1 MSARTVAETLPSPGA
16 AVSTAVPT
24 ATAPAGTEPT
34 PPNLALVRRKH
45 PWRLVSYGLLAVIL
59 AMLASSV
66 VTNERW
72 RWDVVGEYLFDEMVL
87 SGLVTTIVLTVG
99 AVGVGLVLGS
109 LIAGMRLSSSRVL
122 STIAGWY
129 IWFFRGVPVIVQVI
143 FWVYLAQLYPVI
155 SLGIPF
161 GPEFLFFDTNLLV
174 APVVGAIIGL
184 SFNESAYLAEVL
196 RGGIAAIPP
205 GQLEAARA
213 VGMTPGQIRRR
224 VLAPQILPVVIP
236 PFFNN
241 VIAMTKTT
249 AVVILASVTDLFSAV
264 MEIGARN
271 LQQTPLLLVATFWY
285 LVLTAALTL
294 LQMGIERLVARSA
307 TRR

>member
-1 MSARTVAETLPSPGA
+1 MSARTVAETLPLPGA
-16 AVSTAVPT
+16 AVSTAAPT

-34 PPNLALVRRKH
+34 PPGLALVRRKH
-45 PWRLVSYGLLAVIL
+45 PWRLVSYALLAVIL
-59 AMLASSV
+59 AMLANSV
-66 VTNERW
+66 ITNERW

-87 SGLVTTIVLTVG
+87 GGLVTTIVLTAG

-196 RGGIAAIPP
+196 RGGIAAVPP

-285 LVLTAALTL
+285 LVLTAALSL
-294 LQMGIERLVARSA
+294 LQLGIERLVARSA

>member
-1 MSARTVAETLPSPGA
+1 M
-16 AVSTAVPT
+16 STAVPT

>member
-1 MSARTVAETLPSPGA
+1 
-16 AVSTAVPT
+16 VSTAVPI

-34 PPNLALVRRKH
+34 PPGLTLVRRKH
-45 PWRLVSYGLLAVIL
+45 PWRLVSYGLLTVIL
-59 AMLASSV
+59 AMLANSV

-72 RWDVVGEYLFDEMVL
+72 RWDVVGEYLLDEMVL

-99 AVGVGLVLGS
+99 AVGVGLILGS

-196 RGGIAAIPP
+196 RGGIAAVPP

-294 LQMGIERLVARSA
+294 LQLGIERLVARSA

>member
-1 MSARTVAETLPSPGA
+1 M
-16 AVSTAVPT
+16 STAAPT

-34 PPNLALVRRKH
+34 PPGLALVRRKH
-45 PWRLVSYGLLAVIL
+45 PWRLVSYALLAVIL
-59 AMLASSV
+59 AMLANSV
-66 VTNERW
+66 ITNERW

-87 SGLVTTIVLTVG
+87 GGLVTTIVLTAG

-196 RGGIAAIPP
+196 RGGIAAVPP

-285 LVLTAALTL
+285 LVLTAALSL
-294 LQMGIERLVARSA
+294 LQLGIERLVARSA

>member
-1 MSARTVAETLPSPGA
+1 M
-16 AVSTAVPT
+16 STAVPT
-24 ATAPAGTEPT
+24 ATAPAGTEPS
-34 PPNLALVRRKH
+34 PPGLALVRRKH

-59 AMLASSV
+59 AMLANSV

-196 RGGIAAIPP
+196 RGGIAAVPP

>member
-1 MSARTVAETLPSPGA
+1 VTARTTAEIADDPGA

-24 ATAPAGTEPT
+24 ATAPPGTEPT
-34 PPNLALVRRKH
+34 PPGLPLVRRKH
-45 PWRLVSYGLLAVIL
+45 PWRLVSYALLALIL
-59 AMLASSV
+59 AMLANSV
-66 VTNERW
+66 LTNERW
-72 RWDVVGEYLFDEMVL
+72 RWDVVREYLFDDKVL
-87 SGLVTTIVLTVG
+87 GGLWITIVLTLG
-99 AVGVGLVLGS
+99 AVGVGLALGS
-109 LIAGMRLSSSRVL
+109 VIAGLRMSSSKVL
-122 STIAGWY
+122 STIAAWY

-155 SLGIPF
+155 SIGIPF
-161 GPEFLFFDTNLLV
+161 GPEFAFYDTNLLV
-174 APVVGAIIGL
+174 APIIGCIIGL
-184 SFNESAYLAEVL
+184 SFNESAYMAEIL
-196 RGGIAAIPP
+196 RGGVAAIPS

-224 VLAPQILPVVIP
+224 ILAPQILPVVLP

-264 MEIGARN
+264 MQIGARN

-294 LQMGIERLVARSA
+294 LQIGLERLVARSA